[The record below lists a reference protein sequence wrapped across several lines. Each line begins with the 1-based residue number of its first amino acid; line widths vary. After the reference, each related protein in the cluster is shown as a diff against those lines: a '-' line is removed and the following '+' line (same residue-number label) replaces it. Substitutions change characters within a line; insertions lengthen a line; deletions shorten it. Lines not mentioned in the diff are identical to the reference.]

1 VIDAPLTSV
10 GWYATDERSQIV
22 SRTFFFESAWRTG
35 SKCAQVLE
43 AHEHDFSPFCE
54 LSDSVPDYETYVD
67 RVRSSAD
74 WGGHLELRAL
84 SIALKRPVV
93 VYSAQSPEP
102 LRIEEQQR
110 EGESEFSS
118 SGDDDNDDP
127 IRLSYHRS
135 YYALGEHY
143 NQVVPVPAAAA
154 D

>member
-1 VIDAPLTSV
+1 MD
-10 GWYATDERSQIV
+10 
-22 SRTFFFESAWRTG
+22 
-35 SKCAQVLE
+35 
-43 AHEHDFSPFCE
+43 HEHDFSPFCE
-54 LSDSVPDYETYVD
+54 LTDSVPDYETYVD

-93 VYSAQSPEP
+93 VYSAQSLEP

-110 EGESEFSS
+110 EGESELSS
-118 SGDDDNDDP
+118 DNNDDP

-143 NQVVPVPAAAA
+143 NQVVPVSAAA

>member
-1 VIDAPLTSV
+1 
-10 GWYATDERSQIV
+10 
-22 SRTFFFESAWRTG
+22 
-35 SKCAQVLE
+35 VLE

-84 SIALKRPVV
+84 SIALQRPVV
-93 VYSAQSPEP
+93 VYSAQSLEP
-102 LRIEEQQR
+102 LRIEEQQQQR
-110 EGESEFSS
+110 EGESELSS
-118 SGDDDNDDP
+118 DDDDDDP

-143 NQVVPVPAAAA
+143 NQVVPVSAAA